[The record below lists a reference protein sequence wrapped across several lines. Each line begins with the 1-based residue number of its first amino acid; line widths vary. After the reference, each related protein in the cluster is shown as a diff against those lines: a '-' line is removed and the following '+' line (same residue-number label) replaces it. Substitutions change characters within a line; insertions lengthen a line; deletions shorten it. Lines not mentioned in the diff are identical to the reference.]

1 MQGADGT
8 ARARSRAT
16 ICSLAGRS
24 SHRARQEP
32 VDADGEAPARRR
44 RKQVN
49 RFGGLCFLPG
59 DNAVPHATRSYTLK
73 EPHASHV
80 LSPQCRCSGADGV
93 GFVLGSGP
101 NPPALAPQVPWPTK
115 PLKIV
120 VGFPPGSSPDLTA
133 RTFSEPLS
141 KALGQPVLVEN
152 KVGAGGNI
160 GADAVAKARDDHTIG
175 LMINGNMTI
184 AKLINANVPYDPQK
198 DLAPLTLVGTS
209 PLVLTAPLS
218 QPGVSATVDAREFM
232 AAARTAGD
240 KWSYGTPGVGTVG
253 HIGTEL
259 LKARSGINPVH
270 VPYAGYPQVAT
281 AMLGGQLQ
289 MALLPPALAQAQV
302 KAGKLRAIGVTSAGR
317 SALAPDVP
325 SLSEAGIQGFELEI
339 WNAFAAPAT
348 MPKHLQARLANVL
361 AEIARTPDVRAK
373 LFQQSWQV
381 AGTSPEG
388 LANRIKADTATLG
401 QIIAQQGIKAD

>member
-1 MQGADGT
+1 
-8 ARARSRAT
+8 
-16 ICSLAGRS
+16 
-24 SHRARQEP
+24 
-32 VDADGEAPARRR
+32 
-44 RKQVN
+44 
-49 RFGGLCFLPG
+49 
-59 DNAVPHATRSYTLK
+59 
-73 EPHASHV
+73 
-80 LSPQCRCSGADGV
+80 
-93 GFVLGSGP
+93 
-101 NPPALAPQVPWPTK
+101 
-115 PLKIV
+115 
-120 VGFPPGSSPDLTA
+120 
-133 RTFSEPLS
+133 
-141 KALGQPVLVEN
+141 
-152 KVGAGGNI
+152 
-160 GADAVAKARDDHTIG
+160 
-175 LMINGNMTI
+175 
-184 AKLINANVPYDPQK
+184 
-198 DLAPLTLVGTS
+198 
-209 PLVLTAPLS
+209 
-218 QPGVSATVDAREFM
+218 M
-232 AAARTAGD
+232 AAARSAGD

-348 MPKHLQARLANVL
+348 MPKHLQVRLATVL

-373 LFQQSWQV
+373 LFQQGWQV

-388 LANRIKADTATLG
+388 LANRIKADTASLG
-401 QIIAQQGIKAD
+401 QIIAQRGIKAD

>member
-1 MQGADGT
+1 MHPVFSRRSAVVLALT
-8 ARARSRAT
+8 A
-16 ICSLAGRS
+16 LAS
-24 SHRARQEP
+24 SCALAQK
-32 VDADGEAPARRR
+32 APAVAA
-44 RKQVN
+44 Q
-49 RFGGLCFLPG
+49 
-59 DNAVPHATRSYTLK
+59 A
-73 EPHASHV
+73 
-80 LSPQCRCSGADGV
+80 
-93 GFVLGSGP
+93 
-101 NPPALAPQVPWPTK
+101 PWPTK

-184 AKLINANVPYDPQK
+184 AKLINAAVPYDPQK

-218 QPGVSATVDAREFM
+218 QPGVSATADAREFM
-232 AAARTAGD
+232 AAARSAGD

-348 MPKHLQARLANVL
+348 MPKHLQVRLATVL

-373 LFQQSWQV
+373 LFQQGWQV

-401 QIIAQQGIKAD
+401 QIIAQRGIKAD